1 MLNISS
7 KLENIPNKVNAMVE
21 NQHKKRGI
29 YLFPNLITTAGLF
42 AGFYAIVAAFKA
54 DFESSAIALFVA
66 VVMDS
71 LDGRVAR
78 LTGTQSSF
86 GAQYDSLSDMVCF
99 GMTPALV
106 VYSWGLQ
113 YLGKIGWLVAFMY
126 VAATGLRLA
135 RFNLSVDNLDKRFFI
150 GLPCTSAAAVVAGMI
165 WVAADFAIPGRQ
177 ISVLIAFVIIALSLL
192 MVSNLRYHS
201 FKEIDLK
208 GNVPF
213 ITIFLVV
220 FIYALVAWNP
230 PGILFGVFFFYALSG
245 LVLFLKNK
253 IHISLYNYKN
263 HSKNMTSK
271 RITNIK

>member
-1 MLNISS
+1 MLQINS
-7 KLENIPNKVNAMVE
+7 KFNNA
-21 NQHKKRGI
+21 NLDNFLDHQQKRKGI

-42 AGFYAIVAAFKA
+42 AGFYAIVAAMKTN
-54 DFESSAIALFVA
+54 FEVAAIALFVA

-78 LTGTQSSF
+78 LTGTQSVF

-106 VYSWGLQ
+106 VYNWSLQ

-135 RFNLSVDNLDKRFFI
+135 RFNVNVDNPNKKFFI

-165 WVAADFAIPGRQ
+165 WVGTDFMISGQFCSQ
-177 ISVLIAFVIIALSLL
+177 IIALIIVALSLL

-201 FKEIDLK
+201 FKEVDLK

-213 ITIFLVV
+213 IAIFIVV

-230 PGILFGVFFFYALSG
+230 PAILFSVSFLYALSG
-245 LVLFLKNK
+245 IILFFKYKNEVTKNLKNYNNKK
-253 IHISLYNYKN
+253 ISA
-263 HSKNMTSK
+263 
-271 RITNIK
+271 IKKD